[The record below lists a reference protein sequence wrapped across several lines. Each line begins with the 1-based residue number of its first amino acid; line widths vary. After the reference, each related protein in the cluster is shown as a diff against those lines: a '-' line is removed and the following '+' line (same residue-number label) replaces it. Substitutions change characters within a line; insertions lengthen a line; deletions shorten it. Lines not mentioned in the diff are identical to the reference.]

1 MNMLECD
8 SEENKEDEASQKL
21 AERIFRSLTSKH
33 SLEDVMKVVK
43 ENKDRTVY
51 IVVSRDEPET
61 VSLVA
66 DVAGK
71 YSNGEILAI
80 PVPKKF
86 AILEPDRNYFEQT
99 LRANIFLAVMG
110 VDERELHR

>member
-1 MNMLECD
+1 MNVLECD
-8 SEENKEDEASQKL
+8 LKEDEVNQTL
-21 AERIFRSLTSKH
+21 AERIFRLLISKH
-33 SLEDVMKVVK
+33 SLEDVMKVVE

-51 IVVSRDEPET
+51 IVVSRKEPET
-61 VSLVA
+61 VNLVA
-66 DVAGK
+66 DTAGK
-71 YSNGEILAI
+71 YSSGEILTI

>member
-1 MNMLECD
+1 
-8 SEENKEDEASQKL
+8 
-21 AERIFRSLTSKH
+21 
-33 SLEDVMKVVK
+33 MKIVK
-43 ENKDRTVY
+43 ENKDRTIY
-51 IVVSRDEPET
+51 IVVSRGEPET

-66 DVAGK
+66 DEAGR
-71 YSNGEILAI
+71 YSSGEVLSI

-86 AILEPDRNYFEQT
+86 AILEPDKNYFEQT

>member
-21 AERIFRSLTSKH
+21 AEIIFRSLTSKH

-80 PVPKKF
+80 PIPKKF